1 MPAADEVRALT
12 VEPTDEAS
20 TKAKLRPSP
29 PLTGQQVDLNPLS
42 IHQLLN
48 GAGTVNMPKPAPS
61 INISARMQYFW
72 IRS

>member
-29 PLTGQQVDLNPLS
+29 P
-42 IHQLLN
+42 
-48 GAGTVNMPKPAPS
+48 
-61 INISARMQYFW
+61 
-72 IRS
+72 